1 MLLKKT
7 FRHLFLFLLGIN
19 FRLISLSNWPPLMC
33 IWYLFSTQVTL
44 VDANYF
50 VTKWAN

>member
-1 MLLKKT
+1 MLLKKH
-7 FRHLFLFLLGIN
+7 FAIHFFLLGIN